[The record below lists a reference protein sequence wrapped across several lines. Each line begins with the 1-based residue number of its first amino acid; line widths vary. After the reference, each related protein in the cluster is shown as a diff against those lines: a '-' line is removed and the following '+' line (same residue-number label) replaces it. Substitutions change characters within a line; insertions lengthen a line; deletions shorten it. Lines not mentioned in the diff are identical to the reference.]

1 MKADTIEFK
10 IVEGDKSVQVL
21 EINIEPGRTVIA
33 DAGSLIYVDEEID
46 IEVKEEGMTLPEPTL
61 KPELVLEP
69 EEEEEEPYYEEEQD
83 LDKPLLFKLVG
94 ALRKTIASGAK
105 EEEEGLPP
113 IPDDFGEEEPEEE
126 EEPYFQVTHFSNN
139 SDYIR
144 SLAFASS
151 RFGKIFDINLKETFA
166 QELVIQKGAF
176 ICAAKGTQL
185 SHFLDTEVKMNA
197 DDKEGFVFEKVEGKG
212 LAFLNASGKI
222 IPKKLNESAFRV
234 NLANIVAF
242 ESSLDL
248 QVHRLKRLPT
258 LYGESDN
265 CLVIL
270 SGTGKVWL
278 QSSTPQHLA
287 QNLIPYLPQQAAISE
302 ELPEEES
309 FYQEE
314 EEEDF
319 GAFDM
324 NAPIEDFDA
333 SEFAMEEEEET
344 PVIEEEEME
353 EREVDN
359 IPEDPSPE
367 ELAQFMKD
375 MGIDE

>member
-46 IEVKEEGMTLPEPTL
+46 IEVKDEAVTIPEPF
-61 KPELVLEP
+61 LEP
-69 EEEEEEPYYEEEQD
+69 DIFPEPEEEEEPYYEEEQD

-94 ALRKTIASGAK
+94 ALRKTMTPSQK
-105 EEEEGLPP
+105 EEEEEELPP
-113 IPDDFGEEEPEEE
+113 ISHEFEEPEKEE
-126 EEPYFQVTHFSNN
+126 KPYFQVTHFFNN

-166 QELVIQKGAF
+166 QELIIQKGAF

-185 SHFLDTEVKMNA
+185 SHFLDTEVKMNP
-197 DDKEGFVFEKVEGKG
+197 DDREGFIFEKIEGKG
-212 LAFLNASGKI
+212 LTFLNASGKI

-287 QNLIPYLPQQAAISE
+287 QNLIPYLPQQASMSE
-302 ELPEEES
+302 EMPEEEEA

-314 EEEDF
+314 EEEVF
-319 GAFDM
+319 GGFDM
-324 NAPIEDFDA
+324 NAPIEDFDP
-333 SEFAMEEEEET
+333 SEFNIEEEPKEEEE
-344 PVIEEEEME
+344 IE
-353 EREVDN
+353 EREIDS